1 MSTNFEWVLGTE
13 GPRHTRSYPLL
24 GVAPLRAL
32 ETETARALAPQQ
44 LMQRAGLA
52 LAQLTM
58 AYYPH
63 ATTVWIACGR
73 GNNGGDGLEAALHLQ
88 RWGKTVYVSLPE
100 GSMPLPAD
108 AAQALQ
114 RARAAGA
121 PIHPAPP
128 AQWDC
133 CIDALLGI
141 GLRETPRGATL
152 AAIQAIGAG
161 NGRVIAADLPSGL
174 QADTGATP
182 GACVQA
188 RATLSLLA
196 LKPGLFTAQ
205 GRDACGDIWLHTL
218 GSTAP
223 EAPSAWLSAAP
234 AALPRPHGSHKGS
247 FGDVAVVGGD
257 QGMVGAAVLA
267 GSAALHGGAGRVY
280 LALLDGTQHLALFAT
295 HPVLMQRAVEQL
307 PLNTLAVVAGC
318 GGGMAVGRYLPML
331 IEQAQQ
337 LVLDADALNALA
349 AQPDWQPL
357 LVQRA
362 SGSTV
367 LTPHPLEAAR
377 LLGCSTAD
385 VQADRLAKAQALA
398 ERFRC
403 TVVLKGSGSIIASPG
418 EPPSINPTGNA
429 RLASAG
435 TGDVLAGLTGSL
447 MAQGLSACAAA
458 QQACYR
464 HGAVA
469 DGWPATSTLSADRL
483 AEAL

>member
-1 MSTNFEWVLGTE
+1 MSTSSEWVLGAE
-13 GPRHTRSYPLL
+13 GPRQSGSYPLL
-24 GVAPLRAL
+24 DVGALRAL
-32 ETETARALAPQQ
+32 EAITAQSLPPQY
-44 LMQRAGLA
+44 LMQSAGLA
-52 LAQLTM
+52 LARLTL

-63 ATTVWIACGR
+63 ARQVWIACGR
-73 GNNGGDGLEAALHLQ
+73 GNNGGDGLEAAIHLQ
-88 RWGKTVYVSLPE
+88 AWGKTVYVSLPATDK
-100 GSMPLPAD
+100 PFPPD
-108 AAQALQ
+108 AALALQ
-114 RARAAGA
+114 RAQEAGVA
-121 PIHPAPP
+121 IHPSSP

-141 GLRETPRGATL
+141 GLRQAPVGDTQ
-152 AAIQAIGAG
+152 AAIHAMHNG
-161 NGRVIAADLPSGL
+161 NGQIIAADLPSGL

-182 GACVQA
+182 GDCVRA
-188 RATLSLLA
+188 RATLSMLA

-223 EAPSAWLSAAP
+223 QRPSAWLSAAP
-234 AALPRPHGSHKGS
+234 AAPPRPHGSHKGS

-280 LALLDGTQHLALFAT
+280 LALLDGSQHQALFAT

-307 PLNTLAVVAGC
+307 PLSTLAVVAGC
-318 GGGMAVGRYLPML
+318 GGGTAIARHLPML

-349 AQPDWQPL
+349 TQPDWQPL
-357 LVQRA
+357 LARRA
-362 SGSTV
+362 SGSTAI
-367 LTPHPLEAAR
+367 TPHPLEAAR
-377 LLGCSTAD
+377 LLGCSTAE
-385 VQADRLAKAQALA
+385 VQADRLANAQALA

-418 EPPSINPTGNA
+418 IPPHINPTGNA

-447 MAQGLSACAAA
+447 MAQGLSAPIAA

-469 DGWPATSTLSADRL
+469 DSWPTSSTLSADRL